1 MECALDIWNG
11 CRCIW
16 QRFIVFART
25 YSGYWYMS
33 WSWSRQEFEQ
43 GVSSGILQDMFGVMR
58 SLMGNME
65 PTRYSVGARTCQLS
79 LYSKNA
85 FKQDMGDDWWKS
97 LDTFLPGLQQC
108 FRNHSTSEICASI
121 WLCKCIKN
129 MCINLVLWVYQIFN
143 NFDQHLSESFLTMVS
158 FRWLLKAHSRMKFEF
173 QAEFSCMHVKRC
185 HNSLSLW
192 LLSCV
197 YFTKLAYLVLS
208 FVEVGRRAFVMHWKE
223 KPFCNLHSWSAWG

>member
-1 MECALDIWNG
+1 MECALDIMNG

-16 QRFIVFART
+16 QRFTVFART

-79 LYSKNA
+79 LYSKTA
-85 FKQDMGDDWWKS
+85 FKQDTGDDWWKS

-121 WLCKCIKN
+121 WLCKCIKH
-129 MCINLVLWVYQIFN
+129 VHQSGSVSVS
-143 NFDQHLSESFLTMVS
+143 NFQQF
-158 FRWLLKAHSRMKFEF
+158 
-173 QAEFSCMHVKRC
+173 
-185 HNSLSLW
+185 
-192 LLSCV
+192 
-197 YFTKLAYLVLS
+197 
-208 FVEVGRRAFVMHWKE
+208 
-223 KPFCNLHSWSAWG
+223 WSASIRKFSYHGFLQMTAQGTQSNEIWIPSWIFMHACEKVSQFFVALVVELCILHKVGMFGYILCWSRKEEPS